1 MIQMRFSDKGMAI
14 QQGENQLFGI
24 DFHDFLQK
32 EQNSSM
38 VELASEFGLT
48 MKDVRKLKKQLER
61 S

>member
-1 MIQMRFSDKGMAI
+1 MRYSDKGMTV
-14 QQGENQLFGI
+14 QQGENKLFGV

-32 EQNSSM
+32 EQSSNM

-48 MKDVRKLKKQLER
+48 MRDVRKLKKQLER

>member
-1 MIQMRFSDKGMAI
+1 MRFSDKGMAI